1 MSRLQRSGRAIRLG
15 LALTLLA
22 ALTISGASSAAAG
35 GRKILDATMV
45 GLNPPGT
52 VVAGI
57 TGAGAP
63 WVIENGRALLF
74 EDGRIHVVVAGLV
87 IPGRVPP
94 NPVPM
99 GKAVVSCNG
108 AFADDTAVVAFSPDG
123 DAVVDDVVTLPSPCR
138 APAVFFTSP
147 TGAWFAVTGA

>member
-1 MSRLQRSGRAIRLG
+1 MARSLRLG
-15 LALTLLA
+15 LALAVLV
-22 ALTISGASSAAAG
+22 ALTVGIASTASAG
-35 GRKILDATMV
+35 GRKVLDATMT

-63 WVIENGRALLF
+63 WVIDSGKAQLF
-74 EDGRIHVVVAGLV
+74 EDGRIHVVVDGLV

-94 NPVPM
+94 NPVAM

-108 AFADDTAVVAFSPDG
+108 AFADDTALVPFSPEG

-147 TGAWFAVTGA
+147 AGSWFAVTGF

>member
-1 MSRLQRSGRAIRLG
+1 MARSLRIA
-15 LALTLLA
+15 LALTLLL
-22 ALTISGASSAAAG
+22 ALTVSAASIASAG
-35 GRKILDATMV
+35 GRKVLDATMT

-63 WVIENGRALLF
+63 WVIGNGKAQLF
-74 EDGRIHVVVAGLV
+74 EDGRLHVVVEGLV

-94 NPVPM
+94 NPVAM

-108 AFADDTAVVAFSPDG
+108 AFADDTALVPFSPEG
-123 DAVVDDVVTLPSPCR
+123 DAVVNDVVTLPSPCR
-138 APAVFFTSP
+138 APAVFFTNVGGS
-147 TGAWFAVTGA
+147 WFAVTGF

>member
-1 MSRLQRSGRAIRLG
+1 MARSFRIS
-15 LALTLLA
+15 LALTLLF
-22 ALTISGASSAAAG
+22 ALTVAVASNVTAG
-35 GRKILDATMV
+35 GRKVLDATMT

-52 VVAGI
+52 QVAGI

-63 WVIENGRALLF
+63 WVIENGKAQLF
-74 EDGRIHVVVAGLV
+74 EDGRIHVVVEGLV

-108 AFADDTAVVAFSPDG
+108 AFADDTALVPFSPEG

-138 APAVFFTSP
+138 APAVFFTNAGGS
-147 TGAWFAVTGA
+147 WFAVTGF

>member
-1 MSRLQRSGRAIRLG
+1 MARPLRIA
-15 LALTLLA
+15 LALTLLL
-22 ALTISGASSAAAG
+22 ALTVSASSIASAG
-35 GRKILDATMV
+35 GRKVLDATMV

-63 WVIENGRALLF
+63 WVIENGKAQLF
-74 EDGRIHVVVAGLV
+74 EDGRIHVTVEGLV

-94 NPVPM
+94 NPIAM

-108 AFADDTAVVAFSPDG
+108 AFADDTALVPFSPQG
-123 DAVVDDVVTLPSPCR
+123 DAVVDDVVTLPAPCR

-147 TGAWFAVTGA
+147 TGAWFAVTGF

>member
-1 MSRLQRSGRAIRLG
+1 MARSFRIR
-15 LALTLLA
+15 LALTLLV
-22 ALTISGASSAAAG
+22 ALTVGVASNVTAG
-35 GRKILDATMV
+35 GRKVLDATLT
-45 GLNPPGT
+45 GLPVPGT

-63 WVIENGRALLF
+63 WVIDEGKAQLF
-74 EDGRIHVVVAGLV
+74 EDGRIHVVVEGLV

-94 NPVPM
+94 NPVDF

-108 AFADDTAVVAFSPDG
+108 AFADDTALVPFSDDG
-123 DAVVDDVVTLPSPCR
+123 DAVVDDVVTLPSPCQ

-147 TGAWFAVTGA
+147 GGGWFAVTGF